1 VTNPAVTTCP
11 SCAAETKPSASV
23 CAACGGVIEP
33 PGLQP
38 GAVVAGR
45 YEVEGRLG
53 AGGMGVVYKARD
65 RMLDEV
71 VALKVLRGDGTGSD
85 EMARRFRSEIRL
97 ARAVSHRNVCRIHE
111 YGEEGDFRYVSMAYV
126 DGVDLRRMLRD
137 RGRFSGED
145 AASLTVQVA
154 EALEAIHAEGIVH
167 RDLKPGN
174 VMVDGRGV
182 ARVMDFGIAKQWEN
196 AAAVGMTGTGM
207 LVGTPTYMSPEQI
220 RGDKL
225 DGRSDLYSLG
235 IVMFELVTG
244 RTPFRGDT
252 PLAMLFKHINEPPP
266 LHGPEAAL
274 IPGPIVPVLERAL
287 AKDRDQRYA
296 SAREMADALAQAGRE
311 CAETGL
317 ATGTIAPL
325 PRVLPGPSAGSSAS
339 SPSLPRASAVTAR
352 GAVTEVPALTIAGSE
367 PAVAP
372 VPMPPPARSR
382 AGVSTAAAIAAVAV
396 LIAVALAFVAT
407 RSGRSTDMVVPA
419 TTIVAAPPP
428 PSSLAA
434 APVAG
439 APVAVAPTT
448 LTPAATV
455 PVAAPVAKTR
465 PSANAGGAP
474 HAAPDLSSAAAMAG
488 LLAEADAALGDHA
501 LELAG
506 SLYDQVLAIDPS
518 NEKARAGRARVAEA
532 LARPPAAA
540 PTARRFV
547 AGQTRADFAPSATA
561 PAGFDGAGVAVR
573 RVEGAQAPAGKIY
586 FEMSP
591 PAVGPGER
599 YVVRAYLV
607 NESAAAIDVADVSA
621 TTVVNGRR
629 SGGRV
634 DSHLRPIAPTQKA
647 VVLETQDVWG
657 TETAT
662 WALTVTVRT
671 ARGESY
677 TNQLTWE

>member
-1 VTNPAVTTCP
+1 MTNPAAATCP

-23 CAACGGVIEP
+23 CAKCGGTLEP

-38 GAVVAGR
+38 GAVVAAR
-45 YEVEGRLG
+45 YEVQGRLG

-71 VALKVLRGDGTGSD
+71 VALKVLRRDDTGSD

-111 YGEEGDFRYVSMAYV
+111 YGEEGDFRYVSMAFV

-137 RGRFSGED
+137 RGRFSGEE

-220 RGDKL
+220 RGEKL

-235 IVMFELVTG
+235 VVVFELTTG

-252 PLAMLFKHINEPPP
+252 PLAMLFKHINEAPP
-266 LHGPEAAL
+266 LHGPEAEM
-274 IPGPIVPVLERAL
+274 IPPPIVPVLERAL
-287 AKDRDQRYA
+287 AKDREERYA
-296 SAREMADALAQAGRE
+296 TAREMAEALTQAGRE
-311 CAETGL
+311 CAATSL

-325 PRVLPGPSAGSSAS
+325 PRVVPAPAAASSAS
-339 SPSLPRASAVTAR
+339 MRRASATTAR
-352 GAVTEVPALTIAGSE
+352 GAVTAVPALTISMPE
-367 PAVAP
+367 EAV
-372 VPMPPPARSR
+372 PPAIAPTAGRSKAWR
-382 AGVSTAAAIAAVAV
+382 FAAGGAAALAILAAVAF
-396 LIAVALAFVAT
+396 AVMAT
-407 RSGRSTDMVVPA
+407 RNGHPTDTPVPA
-419 TTIVAAPPP
+419 TTMAAAAPA

-434 APVAG
+434 APEVLL
-439 APVAVAPTT
+439 PTT
-448 LTPAATV
+448 LAPAAGSVAV
-455 PVAAPVAKTR
+455 PGPGAKARAGASVPAP
-465 PSANAGGAP
+465 PHGGT
-474 HAAPDLSSAAAMAG
+474 DMSSAAAMAG

-518 NEKARAGRARVAEA
+518 SQRARAGRAHVAEA
-532 LARPPAAA
+532 LARPPAAVS
-540 PTARRFV
+540 TARRFV
-547 AGQTRADFAPSATA
+547 TGQTRADSAATA
-561 PAGFDGAGVAVR
+561 SGPTGFDGGAGLAVR
-573 RVEGAQAPAGKIY
+573 RLEGSQAPAGKIY
-586 FEMSP
+586 FEVSP

-599 YVVRAYLV
+599 YVLRAYLV
-607 NESAAAIDVADVSA
+607 NESSATIEIADVSA
-621 TTVVNGRR
+621 TTTVNGRR

-634 DSHLRPIAPTQKA
+634 ETRVRQILPNQKA
-647 VVLETQDVWG
+647 VVLEAQDAWG
-657 TETAT
+657 TETST
-662 WALTVTVRT
+662 WALTLTVRT